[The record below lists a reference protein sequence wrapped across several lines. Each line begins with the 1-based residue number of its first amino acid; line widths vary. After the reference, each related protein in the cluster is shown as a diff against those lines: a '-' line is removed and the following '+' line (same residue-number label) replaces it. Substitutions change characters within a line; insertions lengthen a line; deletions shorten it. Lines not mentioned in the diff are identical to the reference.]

1 MGSRQIVKKK
11 PSSRKASAPK
21 PGVRSKKVPSAPE
34 DTSTKSV
41 LRRPSGLT
49 ISVPASTRWCEFTPQ
64 NINEK
69 RCLARTW
76 DDGYGGQCTR
86 LALNDTLKLCA
97 AHKVESERP
106 LGLTH
111 GFVTGA
117 IPPRKLEEFENVRAF
132 RQAARLERSYGLDAS
147 VAREAVMEAY
157 DDIAPANVPARHGD
171 EHLRSVHCWRQKT
184 IRPRRKPSE
193 RLKGGKAFGKEHFEQ
208 IAMKATKSA
217 PESLFQQVGYPVP
230 LLGSLR
236 CALLGFERDLDG
248 IRPTSICT
256 YEWRFL
262 HEQLEAVEATHRVK
276 YKCRNLF
283 YKRTA
288 LRPPWSVRTAAC
300 VARALVNTSCL
311 IIKEFWQFCSNVCDL
326 CCPDMRPSPTNAYRL
341 GVPR

>member
-1 MGSRQIVKKK
+1 MGSRPVPILKKK

-21 PGVRSKKVPSAPE
+21 PRVRSKKVPAAPE
-34 DTSTKSV
+34 GTITKSV

-49 ISVPASTRWCEFTPQ
+49 TSVPASTGWREFTPQ

-106 LGLTH
+106 RGLTH

-117 IPPRKLEEFENVRAF
+117 IPARKLEEFESVRAF
-132 RQAARLERSYGLDAS
+132 RQAARRERSNGADAS
-147 VAREAVMEAY
+147 VAQEAAMEAD
-157 DDIAPANVPARHGD
+157 DDIASADAPARHGD
-171 EHLRSVHCWRQKT
+171 GHLRSVQCWRQKK
-184 IRPRRKPSE
+184 ILPRRRPDT
-193 RLKGGKAFGKEHFEQ
+193 RIKGGNTFGREHFEQ
-208 IAMKATKSA
+208 IAMKATKDA
-217 PESLFQQVGYPVP
+217 PESLFQQVGYPAP

-256 YEWRFL
+256 YEWRFS
-262 HEQLEAVEATHRVK
+262 HDRIEAVEATHRVK
-276 YKCRNLF
+276 YKCRNLY

-288 LRPPWSVRTAAC
+288 LRPPWQVRTAAC
-300 VARALVNTSCL
+300 VARALANISV
-311 IIKEFWQFCSNVCDL
+311 
-326 CCPDMRPSPTNAYRL
+326 
-341 GVPR
+341 